1 MAYVGL
7 RYCVGATIAEEP
19 QGAPITYNTGVVVG
33 KMIGATI
40 NMTRNN
46 NPLYADDDIAEDDN
60 SITGGTISL
69 NLDDV
74 GDETLATL
82 GIVKQQDADGE
93 GVTEYRETGEAT
105 PYMGVGYIRVRRKKG
120 KTTYEA
126 FWVHKC
132 MLAIQNETAETKGQ
146 TINWQTPT
154 LEGTLMGVRINS
166 DGSTDYRVR
175 AKFDTPADAMAWL
188 NAKANITDGGP

>member
-7 RYCVGATIAEEP
+7 KYCVGAPITNEP
-19 QGAPITYNTGVVVG
+19 EGAPITYGTGLVVG

-40 NMTRNN
+40 NLTRNS

-74 GDETLATL
+74 SNETLVAL
-82 GIVKQQDADGE
+82 GMVKEQTG
-93 GVTEYRETGEAT
+93 GGGGTTEYREIGEAT

-132 MLAIQNETAETKGQ
+132 ILAIQNETAETKGQ

-175 AKFDTPADAMAWL
+175 ATFNTAADAMKWL
-188 NAKANITDGGP
+188 NAKANITEGDT